1 MMTNPNTITTT
12 LVDGSRAE
20 IFRSAVTTRE
30 PDQDVADEDLAWWL
44 ALQERLEI
52 RAELAAHGLL

>member
-1 MMTNPNTITTT
+1 MTEAP
-12 LVDGSRAE
+12 LL
-20 IFRSAVTTRE
+20 
-30 PDQDVADEDLAWWL
+30 ADADHPRRMRVVLAWWL